1 MVENVSNSLI
11 ILDTLL
17 QAADRGEIDEDGL
30 AEEVDT
36 FMFAGHD
43 TTAAGLNWALQE
55 IASHPHVLQKCHEE
69 VDAVFG
75 DSERPASMADL
86 DNLQVLGYLF

>member
-1 MVENVSNSLI
+1 MELSDI
-11 ILDTLL
+11 
-17 QAADRGEIDEDGL
+17 

-36 FMFAGHD
+36 FMFEGHD
-43 TTAAGLNWALQE
+43 TTAAALNWALQE
-55 IASHPHVLQKCHEE
+55 IASHPDVLQRCHDE

-86 DNLQVLGYLF
+86 DSLHVSSNRLFCSNLISV